1 MGEEEE
7 VPSELKQKIND
18 LVEKSFNKI
27 IDKAASGSIEEL
39 VKTLITDK
47 IAGKVSPLMKRFS
60 VKLVTKK
67 IIRKSVDRYWEKN
80 RETMVKKIQ
89 GLY

>member
-60 VKLVTKK
+60 VKLVAKK
-67 IIRKSVDRYWEKN
+67 VIRKSVDRYWENN
-80 RETMVKKIQ
+80 RETMVKKIKE
-89 GLY
+89 LF

>member
-1 MGEEEE
+1 MVEEE

-27 IDKAASGSIEEL
+27 IDKAANGSIEEL

-47 IAGKVSPLMKRFS
+47 IAGKISPLMKRFS
-60 VKLVTKK
+60 VKLVAKK
-67 IIRKSVDRYWEKN
+67 IIRKSFDRYWEKN

>member
-1 MGEEEE
+1 MVEEED

-60 VKLVTKK
+60 VKLVAKK
-67 IIRKSVDRYWEKN
+67 VIRKSVDRYWENN
-80 RETMVKKIQ
+80 RETMVKKIKE
-89 GLY
+89 LY